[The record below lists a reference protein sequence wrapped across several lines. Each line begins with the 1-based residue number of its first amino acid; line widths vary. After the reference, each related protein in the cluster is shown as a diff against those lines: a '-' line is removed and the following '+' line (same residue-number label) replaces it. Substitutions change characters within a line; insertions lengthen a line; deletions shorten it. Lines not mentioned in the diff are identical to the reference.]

1 MARLVAAITDPVE
14 SALVVTAR
22 IRVIY
27 ADTDR
32 MGVVYHG
39 TYLRYLEHARVEFI
53 RSLGFAYADMERLGY
68 GLPVTDIALT
78 YLAPAKYD
86 DIVSVHVALTK
97 LTVARVHFA
106 YRLTIEPG
114 DRQLAESTP
123 PGREF
128 ASPAAIELIRA
139 ESRHGCVSLEDGGA
153 TRLPDHIHDFLATA
167 LVRQASP

>member
-1 MARLVAAITDPVE
+1 MARLVAAVE
-14 SALVVTAR
+14 QPLTVTAR

-39 TYLRYLEHARVEFI
+39 TYLRYLEQARVEFI

-68 GLPVTDIALT
+68 GLPVTDIALS
-78 YLAPAKYD
+78 YLAPALYD

-97 LTVARVHFA
+97 LSAARVNFG
-106 YRLTIEPG
+106 YRLSIESG
-114 DRQLAESTP
+114 DRH
-123 PGREF
+123 EF
-128 ASPAAIELIRA
+128 SGPEPIELIRA

-153 TRLPDHIHDFLATA
+153 TRIPEHIHDFLSAA
-167 LVRQASP
+167 LPPGPLP

>member
-114 DRQLAESTP
+114 DRH
-123 PGREF
+123 EF
-128 ASPAAIELIRA
+128 AGPAAIELIRA

>member
-1 MARLVAAITDPVE
+1 MAARLVTPLEQPTITSVK
-14 SALVVTAR
+14 

-39 TYLRYLEHARVEFI
+39 TYLRYLEHARVEYI

-68 GLPVTDIALT
+68 GLPVTDIALS
-78 YLAPAKYD
+78 YLAPARYD

-97 LTVARVHFA
+97 LTAARVYFG

-114 DRQLAESTP
+114 DRH
-123 PGREF
+123 EF
-128 ASPAAIELIRA
+128 AGPEPIELIRA
-139 ESRHGCVSLEDGGA
+139 ESRHGCVSLDDGGA
-153 TRLPDHIHDFLATA
+153 ARIPDHIHDLLASG
-167 LVRQASP
+167 LPLS

>member
-1 MARLVAAITDPVE
+1 MARLVAPVE
-14 SALVVTAR
+14 QGLTPTAR

-32 MGVVYHG
+32 MGIVYHG

-68 GLPVTDIALT
+68 GLPVTDIALS
-78 YLAPAKYD
+78 YLAPAMYD
-86 DIVSVHVALTK
+86 DLVSVHVALTK
-97 LTVARVHFA
+97 LTAARVYFG

-114 DRQLAESTP
+114 DRH
-123 PGREF
+123 EF
-128 ASPAAIELIRA
+128 AGPEPIELIRA

-153 TRLPDHIHDFLATA
+153 ARIPDPIHQFLASA
-167 LVRQASP
+167 LP

>member
-53 RSLGFAYADMERLGY
+53 RSLGFAYADMERLG
-68 GLPVTDIALT
+68 
-78 YLAPAKYD
+78 
-86 DIVSVHVALTK
+86 
-97 LTVARVHFA
+97 
-106 YRLTIEPG
+106 
-114 DRQLAESTP
+114 
-123 PGREF
+123 
-128 ASPAAIELIRA
+128 
-139 ESRHGCVSLEDGGA
+139 
-153 TRLPDHIHDFLATA
+153 
-167 LVRQASP
+167 